1 MPAMSAPSPPA
12 PGRGRF
18 VAAAALSCAVWAG
31 FALGL
36 PFGVGP
42 DEPSHA
48 AYGGFLQRHGRLPD
62 AAQDVVFQAQHP
74 PLYYA
79 YLAVL
84 AAVRPDAVG
93 DAVADAG
100 GDPAAAR
107 ALFERRRT
115 APAAWELPYP
125 RRIAWAPE
133 RPVEDPFAPF
143 PEAALAAGET
153 VAPAYTSEGFLLF
166 VRACGGVFLLAAIF
180 ALYRAARGA
189 DADGT
194 TLAAAAAVVVVPQ
207 FAATFAFVNSDQ
219 FAMLFSTLAFATL
232 VAPTAAPLAETRRPL
247 VAGLLLGLALASKL
261 FAAGAC
267 VACGVFVLASEG
279 APLRRRLRA
288 VVVMAAAAAVLGLP
302 WVVRQFAL
310 GVGVDPVA
318 GAGMRAPLGLKPYE
332 PSFGWCAEFAAGLW
346 RLWFSSVGGNIVDG
360 GHAVALAA
368 AAFALLACAGGAW
381 VACGRGFPRR
391 DRAACAAFLA
401 GLVVQL
407 ALVAAA
413 NSRFNSPQ
421 GRYLHAVTAPG
432 VFALAAAARA
442 LAGPRARGLLGAL
455 ACAAALAAL
464 WIQHGLVLPAE
475 HPARTPHDD
484 AIVAYA
490 DAGGAHRDARA
501 ALLAGTPTRL
511 RDVAFPSPADDAL
524 VDFVEVAVRMPNL
537 EPGRPYVAEVRLGRV
552 LGCSAPA
559 VVCWN
564 GTRIGGPF
572 TAEIDDGWLRA
583 PFVAPPPLAEGSRLS
598 IRPYAAGR
606 PVALAEA
613 RVRRADFAAPTR
625 APRVDGSAAYLIV
638 AANPSAPPS
647 LAASFDGAAPAPL
660 AFDAEGRAFL
670 TPPPG
675 PAPRTLALFESESA
689 VAALKPLALTALDT
703 STSVRGS
710 PRATG
715 FAYLA
720 VAGADGRTP
729 VCPLQQAP
737 YGLPSG
743 TLRVVA
749 YDGEGVPV
757 RPGIFAWAV
766 GDALRDAADAA
777 LDVPPAQ
784 AAPREFARLLLTATS
799 GSLDRIEFR
808 GRPTYLF
815 ALPAEPR

>member
-1 MPAMSAPSPPA
+1 MPAMSAPSLPA

-31 FALGL
+31 YAFGL
-36 PFGVGP
+36 PFGAGP

-62 AAQDVVFQAQHP
+62 PERDVVFQAQHP

-107 ALFERRRT
+107 ALFERRRA
-115 APAAWELPYP
+115 APASWDLPYP

-133 RPVEDPFAPF
+133 RPVEDPFAPN
-143 PEAALAAGET
+143 AQGALAAGES
-153 VAPAYTSEGFLLF
+153 AGPAYTSEGFLSF
-166 VRACGGVFLLAAIF
+166 VRACGGALLLAALC
-180 ALYRAARGA
+180 ALYRATRCA
-189 DADGT
+189 DADGA
-194 TLAAAAAVVVVPQ
+194 TLAAAAAVVLVPQ

-219 FAMLFSTLAFATL
+219 FAVLFSTLAFAAL
-232 VAPTAAPLAETRRPL
+232 AAPTAAPLAETRRPL

-267 VACGVFVLASEG
+267 VACGVFVLASDG

-288 VVVMAAAAAVLGLP
+288 VGVMAAAAAVLGLP
-302 WVVRQFAL
+302 WIVRQFAV

-318 GAGMRAPLGLKPYE
+318 GAGMRAPLGLKPYV
-332 PSFGWCAEFAAGLW
+332 PSLGWCVEFAAGLW

-360 GHAVALAA
+360 GSAVALVA
-368 AAFALLACAGGAW
+368 AAFALLAGAGGAW

-391 DRAACAAFLA
+391 DRAVCAAFIA

-455 ACAAALAAL
+455 ACATALAAL

-475 HPARTPHDD
+475 HPVRTAHDD
-484 AIVAYA
+484 AVVAYA

-501 ALLAGTPTRL
+501 ARLAGAPTRL
-511 RDVAFPSPADDAL
+511 REVAFPSPADDAL
-524 VDFVEVAVRMPNL
+524 VDFVEVAVRMPDL
-537 EPGRPYVAEVRLGRV
+537 EPGQPYVAEVRLGRL
-552 LGCSAPA
+552 LGGSAPA

-583 PFVAPPPLAEGSRLS
+583 PFVAPAPVAEGSRLS

-613 RVRRADFAAPTR
+613 RVRRAAFASPAR
-625 APRVDGSAAYLIV
+625 ASRADGSAAYLIV
-638 AANPSAPPS
+638 AANPSAPPA
-647 LAASFDGAAPAPL
+647 LTASYDGAAPAPL
-660 AFDAEGRAFL
+660 VFDAEGRAYL

-675 PAPRTLALFESESA
+675 PAPRSLALFEPESVV
-689 VAALKPLALTALDT
+689 VAMKPLALTEPDASKT
-703 STSVRGS
+703 VRGS

-720 VAGADGRTP
+720 VAGAGGRTP
-729 VCPLQQAP
+729 VCSLLQAP
-737 YGLPSG
+737 DGLPSG

-749 YDGEGVPV
+749 YDGDGAPV
-757 RPGIFAWAV
+757 RPGTFAWVV

-777 LDVPPAQ
+777 LDVPPTQ
-784 AAPREFARLLLTATS
+784 AAPREFARLVLTAAS
-799 GSLDRIEFR
+799 GALDRLEFR
-808 GRPTYLF
+808 GRPTYVF
-815 ALPAEPR
+815 ALPPEPR